1 LVSDIAVAQPANY
14 TLQAYQGQ
22 TWDDSIVVNQSDGTP
37 TNLTGYSARMQI
49 REEYSSSTTILELN
63 AANGR
68 LTIPTPANGTIVF
81 NVTAADMAAISLNYE
96 PKAYVYDL
104 EIYTGAGYVQRILQ
118 GVVLIWP
125 EVTR

>member
-1 LVSDIAVAQPANY
+1 MAQPATY

-22 TWDDSIVVNQSDGTP
+22 TWDDSIVVNQADGTAA
-37 TNLTGYSARMQI
+37 NLTGYTARMHI
-49 REEYSSSTTILELN
+49 RDEYSSSTTVLELT

-81 NVTAADMAAISLNYE
+81 NVSAADMAAIDLDHE
-96 PKAYVYDL
+96 PRSFVYDL
-104 EIYTGAGYVQRILQ
+104 EIYTGDGYVQRILQ
-118 GVVLIWP
+118 GVVIIWP